1 MRIKIKTGIYG
12 NRHTFKI
19 SKPKSW
25 NELPSQLL
33 EDILWDIEDL
43 DYCPYDCS
51 KAECINDILNE
62 NISCTNKKILNAYW
76 QGLSDERFEVY
87 VRNCLESTK
96 VLIGRLDALLNP

>member
-1 MRIKIKTGIYG
+1 M
-12 NRHTFKI
+12 I

-43 DYCPYDCS
+43 DYCPYDSS

-62 NISCTNKKILNAYW
+62 SITDTNKKIVNAYW
-76 QGLSDERFEVY
+76 QGLSNERFEVY
-87 VRNCLESTK
+87 VRNRLESAK
-96 VLIGRLDALLNP
+96 RLVGWLEDLSHP